1 MWALINSD
9 NSIAEIIRFPRNIT
23 INDVQHSRKIF
34 TSWSWADLNA
44 IGIYEVIDN
53 GQKGQDFFEYTSQ
66 PTYTFNAD
74 DNNVT
79 TSYTITEKALDDVNE
94 VWSQEEIDDGQA
106 PDGTS
111 ANDPKLDIDGNQ
123 MVTVGLKTQAKEQA
137 KRTAN
142 SLISRFNWLV
152 ERSIYDSSKAIPSA
166 VSTYVAAIR
175 TDCGDIETAIDGA
188 SDMTAFKAL
197 YQDTYNYDSDGE
209 ITSVNTV
216 ARVNRWTDDD
226 TVKTYIR

>member
-9 NSIAEIIRFPRNIT
+9 NEVEEIIRFPKTLTIDNIK
-23 INDVQHSRKIF
+23 HPRAIF
-34 TSWSWADLNA
+34 KTWTWEQLNT

-53 GQKGQDFFEYTSQ
+53 GTKGDDKFEYTSQ
-66 PTYTFNAD
+66 ATYTFNAD
-74 DNNVT
+74 DDNVT

-152 ERSIYDSSKAIPSA
+152 ERSIYDSSKTIPGA
-166 VSTYVAAIR
+166 VSTYVASIR
-175 TDCGDIETAIDGA
+175 TDCAEIETAIDDA
-188 SDMTAFKAL
+188 SDITAFKAL
-197 YQDTYNYDSDGE
+197 YIDTVNSDGE
-209 ITSVNTV
+209 VTQIN
-216 ARVNRWTDDD
+216 RINRWTNDN
-226 TVKTYIR
+226 TVKEYIR